1 MRTRANATLGNLL
14 DMVASRINTFDYMLK
29 SSRKVLGGPRR
40 LNLEELLSDGSV
52 LLLLPRILG
61 GALLGK
67 PVKGRSKGLDFEEKF
82 MRQREY
88 DAQNQKYQV
97 ARNELNRRMEQERVN
112 SQMNQLKI
120 QNQWRK
126 IMRLAKVESLR
137 KGIEIL
143 SQNHERDIDRKDAII
158 QMLDRDLEE
167 AEGQFHMS
175 LRSHLQNMDHLID
188 LQDSR
193 LLKSEQEFEQ
203 ELCTLEVEFQAE
215 KGAIVKQHV
224 VNVTELHNVIAAIDR
239 EEQEQGADTK
249 QEHDQLGE
257 EIRNRNL
264 EEINMLR
271 IGLDSE
277 IEDLEQHFET
287 AHLNYLQTTD
297 QRTHDFKYF
306 TKKDQELSKEIE
318 IKIRKIERLQAN
330 LDHWRT
336 KLTQNSRESAQ
347 RNELLLLEK
356 NKILYHFQQLKA
368 RMNIFRRVQIR
379 RLAELT
385 QDAHTCKQKISK
397 RVVLAERIII
407 LAETARRM
415 EAEQE
420 KIVPFQN
427 TVDLSNPTVAIS
439 STKRATDTSGLLD
452 HAYFESGGK
461 VEARHKTVNL
471 QTSTWT
477 HGGGPVPKWSHLDQF
492 LRKYNKV
499 LLDKL
504 AIESERE
511 GLEQENTELQSI
523 LKQYF
528 DGVSVND
535 AVMQASNPLLIVNG
549 KVKAPQTTQTVP
561 IDRNVDR
568 LTVVDANHM
577 VTTSRAG
584 TSFF

>member
-1 MRTRANATLGNLL
+1 VRTGANATLGNLL
-14 DMVASRINTFDYMLK
+14 DMVASRINTFDYRLK
-29 SSRKVLGGPRR
+29 SSRKMLGGPRR

-52 LLLLPRILG
+52 LLLLPRMLG

-67 PVKGRSKGLDFEEKF
+67 SLKGRTPGLDLEEKF

-88 DAQNQKYQV
+88 DAQNQKYQI
-97 ARNELNRRMEQERVN
+97 ARNELNRRMEQERAN
-112 SQMNQLKI
+112 AQINQLKI

-143 SQNHERDIDRKDAII
+143 SQNHERDVDRKDAII

-175 LRSHLQNMDHLID
+175 LRSHLQNVDHLIE
-188 LQDSR
+188 LQDTR
-193 LLKSEQEFEQ
+193 LLKSEQEFEH

-224 VNVTELHNVIAAIDR
+224 VNARELHDIIAAIDR
-239 EEQEQGADTK
+239 EEQEHGADTK

-297 QRTHDFKYF
+297 QRTHDFKYY

-330 LDHWRT
+330 LHHWRT
-336 KLTQNSRESAQ
+336 KLTQNTRESAQ
-347 RNELLLLEK
+347 RNEVLLLEK
-356 NKILYHFQQLKA
+356 NKVLYYFQQLKV
-368 RMNIFRRVQIR
+368 RMNMFRRVQIC

-397 RVVLAERIII
+397 RVVLAERIIV

-415 EAEQE
+415 ETEQE

-427 TVDLSNPTVAIS
+427 TIDPSNPIAAIS
-439 STKRATDTSGLLD
+439 SAKRATDTSGLLD

-461 VEARHKTVNL
+461 AEVHHNALAL
-471 QTSTWT
+471 QTSTWM
-477 HGGGPVPKWSHLDQF
+477 HDGGPVPKWSHLDQF
-492 LRKYNKV
+492 LQKYNKV

-504 AIESERE
+504 AIESERK
-511 GLEQENTELQSI
+511 GLEQENTELQAI

-535 AVMQASNPLLIVNG
+535 SVMQASNPLLIVNG
-549 KVKAPQTTQTVP
+549 KVKAPPQTTP
-561 IDRNVDR
+561 MDRMEQS
-568 LTVVDANHM
+568 TVVDANHM
-577 VTTSRAG
+577 VTTSRVG